1 VQLDVAVVILG
12 DMGLTTIKR
21 VGFERDPPYTHS
33 WQFFGRT
40 RSPEA
45 VYSGRYRAMTFTMP
59 ASETVR
65 VITFKLI
72 RVSPNAEIR
81 HLTQIDAYSP
91 QTHP

>member
-1 VQLDVAVVILG
+1 MI
-12 DMGLTTIKR
+12 
-21 VGFERDPPYTHS
+21 
-33 WQFFGRT
+33 
-40 RSPEA
+40 
-45 VYSGRYRAMTFTMP
+45 FTMP

-65 VITFKLI
+65 VITFNLI